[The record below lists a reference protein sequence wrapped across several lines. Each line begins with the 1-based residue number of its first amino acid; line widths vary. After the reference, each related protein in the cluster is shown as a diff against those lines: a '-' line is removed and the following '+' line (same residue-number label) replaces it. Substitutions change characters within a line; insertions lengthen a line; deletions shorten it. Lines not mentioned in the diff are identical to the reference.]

1 MVRWNSRGGKY
12 VDVRVCGCALE
23 GGLVRSAAEA
33 LRGVGLG
40 VKVFG
45 GGSLGDGLVAACSV
59 LRDERIRPHR
69 AVPPKPVKAVPR
81 PDASF
86 GLFRAVFTSS
96 NSS

>member
-1 MVRWNSRGGKY
+1 MRWNSRGGKY
-12 VDVRVCGCALE
+12 VDVRVCGQALE
-23 GGLVRSAAEA
+23 GGLGRSAAEA
-33 LRGVGLG
+33 LRGLGLDTE
-40 VKVFG
+40 VFG
-45 GGSLGDGLVAACSV
+45 GGFLGDGLVGACSV

-69 AVPPKPVKAVPR
+69 AVPPKPVKAVPP